1 MNLSPLIS
9 VIIPCYNQ
17 GRFLKETCDSLLA
30 QNYSNWEAII
40 VNDGSTDNTEEVA
53 GKIINLDTRFKY
65 VYKSNGG
72 LSSARNYGIKKATG
86 DYIQF
91 LDSDDKLK
99 TDKFSKSI
107 ELLKNN
113 DVVITDFLRFKSESG
128 KLKKAFCNLSEQNF
142 TFKSILLNWDVKYS
156 IPIHCGIFKYTTIA
170 SAFFDEDLKA
180 KEDWFFWLQ
189 VFEHNPKV
197 SFLNEKLA
205 LYRVHKKSMTKD
217 DVLMHENLNLAY
229 NKIYTHLSESNRALF
244 FNRLTK
250 ELSCTRQNYKEFKE
264 NVFYRK
270 IFYSIKKMF
279 NN

>member
-1 MNLSPLIS
+1 MPSLIS

-53 GKIINLDTRFKY
+53 EKIIKLDTRFKY
-65 VYKSNGG
+65 FYKKNGG
-72 LSSARNYGIKKATG
+72 LSSARNFGINKAVG

-91 LDSDDKLK
+91 LDSDDILK
-99 TDKFSKSI
+99 PDKFSKSI
-107 ELLKNN
+107 KLTKNN

-142 TFKSILLNWDVKYS
+142 TFKSILLNWDVTYS
-156 IPIHCGIFKYTTIA
+156 IPIHCGMFKRTIIE
-170 SAFFDEDLKA
+170 SVFFDEELKA

-189 VFEHNPKV
+189 VFERNPKV
-197 SFLNEKLA
+197 TFLNEKLA

-217 DVLMHENLNLAY
+217 DALMHENLNLAY
-229 NKIYTHLSESNRALF
+229 NKIYAHLSERDKGLF
-244 FNRLTK
+244 FSRLIR
-250 ELSCTRQNYKEFKE
+250 ELSSVRQNYKEFKD

>member
-1 MNLSPLIS
+1 MPSLIS

-17 GRFLKETCDSLLA
+17 GRFLKETCESLLA
-30 QNYSNWEAII
+30 QDYNNWEAII
-40 VNDGSTDNTEEVA
+40 INDGSTDNTEEVA
-53 GKIINLDTRFKY
+53 VKILNLDERFKY
-65 VYKSNGG
+65 FYKSNGG
-72 LSSARNYGIKKATG
+72 LSSARNFGIQKATG

-91 LDSDDKLK
+91 LDSDDILK
-99 TDKFSKSI
+99 PEKFSRSI
-107 ELLKNN
+107 ELANNN
-113 DVVITDFLRFKSESG
+113 DIIITDFLRFKSESG
-128 KLKKAFCNLSEQNF
+128 KLKKAFCDLSEQNY

-156 IPIHCGIFKYTTIA
+156 IPIHCGMFKSTAIK
-170 SAFFDEDLKA
+170 SIFFDEDLKA

-189 VFEHNPKV
+189 VFERDPKV

-217 DVLMHENLNLAY
+217 EALMHENLNLAY
-229 NKIYTHLSESNRALF
+229 NKIYTHLSEGDRMLF

-250 ELSCTRQNYKEFKE
+250 ELSAVRQNYKEFKE